1 MALIDM
7 NVSEMDY
14 FQLRALDGH
23 RFKRL
28 GETAVID
35 KQGNIVRFTMDS
47 EQNTLNHLSGQSKL
61 RVLTESDPET
71 DKVYFVCALIDKYQQ
86 TLVIRAG
93 EV

>member
-14 FQLRALDGH
+14 FQLRSLDGH

-47 EQNTLNHLSGQSKL
+47 EENTLDCLSGQPKL
-61 RVLTESDPET
+61 HVLVESDPET
-71 DKVYFVCALIDKYQQ
+71 EKVYFVCALIDKYQQ
-86 TLVIRAG
+86 TLVIKAG
-93 EV
+93 EI